1 MEENRKIVQSE
12 RNEIDRLMTEHEH
25 YVPEII
31 EIISSVDKL
40 CGLDEK

>member
-25 YVPEII
+25 YVP
-31 EIISSVDKL
+31 KL
-40 CGLDEK
+40 